1 MVKLSERH
9 RQSREYAL
17 KIRHEGITAGWE
29 QWYFLMSDAHWDAP
43 ECYLKLL
50 HEHLGEAVDRNAL
63 VIDAGDFY
71 EVISG
76 AGDPRSSKGTIR
88 EEHVGV
94 NYLDR
99 LVDDGVDE
107 FSPYLNNYV
116 YMGTG
121 NHEQAVTIRK
131 ETDIT
136 QRFVDKAN
144 GLRGALP
151 PIHRAG
157 YTGWIRFMFEAYGA
171 RTSHAM
177 KIEHGTG
184 GNSPVTKGIQTA
196 RRSSRTE
203 GVTFF
208 VSGHIHEKWCMPLV
222 TETLNPTTS
231 RVELREVN
239 HIQCGSYKMDF
250 RLDGTATWAQMKMGN
265 PKPIGGYWLRF
276 FLKDGHSKRIQ
287 WEVLPAQVDYANIM
301 SYLRKTHVQRESL
314 ERIA

>member
-1 MVKLSERH
+1 MGTKRPIIEVPE
-9 RQSREYAL
+9 SREYAL
-17 KIRHEGITAGWE
+17 KIRHEGIKAGWE
-29 QWYFLMSDAHWDAP
+29 QRYFLMSDCHWDAP

-50 HEHLGEAVDRNAL
+50 HEHLREAKDRNAL

-88 EEHVGV
+88 EEHVKV

-99 LVDDGVDE
+99 LVEDGVDE
-107 FSPYLNNYV
+107 FSPYLGNLV

-136 QRFVDKAN
+136 QRFVDKASS
-144 GLRGALP
+144 LRKGLP

-157 YTGWIRFMFEAYGA
+157 YTGWIRFMFERGSQ
-171 RTSHAM
+171 RVSHSM

-184 GNSPVTKGIQTA
+184 GNSPVTKGTIQTN

-203 GVTFF
+203 GATFF
-208 VSGHIHEKWCMPLV
+208 VSGHIHEKWNMPLV
-222 TETLNPTTS
+222 VETLNSSTG
-231 RVELREVN
+231 RVELREVE
-239 HIQCGSYKMDF
+239 HLQLGSYKSDF
-250 RLDGTATWAQMKMGN
+250 RLDGTATWAMMKMGN

-276 FLKDGHSKRIQ
+276 FYKNNRIQ
-287 WEVLPAQVDYANIM
+287 WEVQKAQVDYPNLQ
-301 SYLRKTHVQRESL
+301 SYLRKTRVQREPL
-314 ERIA
+314 RRIA

>member
-1 MVKLSERH
+1 MEMKRPIVEVPE
-9 RQSREYAL
+9 SREYSL
-17 KIRHEGITAGWE
+17 KIRHEGIKAGWE
-29 QWYFLMSDAHWDAP
+29 QWYFLMSDCHWDAP

-50 HEHLGEAVDRNAL
+50 HEHLGEAKDRNAL
-63 VIDAGDFY
+63 VIDNGDFY

-88 EEHVGV
+88 EEHVKV

-99 LVDDGVDE
+99 LVDDGIDE
-107 FSPYLNNYV
+107 FRPYLNNIV

-144 GLRGALP
+144 DLRKGLP

-157 YTGWIRFMFEAYGA
+157 YTGWIRFMFQRGNQ
-171 RTSHAM
+171 RVSHAM

-184 GNSPVTKGIQTA
+184 GNSPITKGTIQTS
-196 RRSSRTE
+196 RRASRTE
-203 GVTFF
+203 GASFF
-208 VSGHIHEKWCMPLV
+208 VSGHIHEKWNMPLV
-222 TETLNPTTS
+222 VETLNS
-231 RVELREVN
+231 SSGRVELREVE
-239 HIQCGSYKMDF
+239 HIQLGSYKSDF
-250 RLDGTATWAQMKMGN
+250 RLDGTATWAMMKMGN
-265 PKPIGGYWLRF
+265 PKPVGGYWLRF
-276 FLKDGHSKRIQ
+276 FYKNNRIQ
-287 WEVLPAQVDYANIM
+287 WEVQKAQVDYPNLQ

-314 ERIA
+314 GRIA